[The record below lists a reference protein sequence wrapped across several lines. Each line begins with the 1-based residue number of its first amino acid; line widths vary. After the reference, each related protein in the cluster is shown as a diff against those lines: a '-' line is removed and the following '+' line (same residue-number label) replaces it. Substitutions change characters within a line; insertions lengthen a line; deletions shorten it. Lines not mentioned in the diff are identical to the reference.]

1 MVQKP
6 VKAVIL
12 LFPITDGLAASR
24 KEEDAKVAK
33 GESGPPVDPTLVFI
47 KQTVR
52 VSRTPPQNAQH
63 CLMQIFSRSLMR
75 VERLGSCM
83 PWRTYVLSSP
93 LPTILIGEHPRPCER
108 SPA

>member
-12 LFPITDGLAASR
+12 LFPITDELAASR

-52 VSRTPPQNAQH
+52 VSRYTPAIPMYAA
-63 CLMQIFSRSLMR
+63 
-75 VERLGSCM
+75 
-83 PWRTYVLSSP
+83 LSDAKK
-93 LPTILIGEHPRPCER
+93 IV
-108 SPA
+108 

>member
-12 LFPITDGLAASR
+12 LFPITDELAASR

-52 VSRTPPQNAQH
+52 PPQRRYLCTQH
-63 CLMQIFSRSLMR
+63 CLMQKNL
-75 VERLGSCM
+75 
-83 PWRTYVLSSP
+83 
-93 LPTILIGEHPRPCER
+93 
-108 SPA
+108 